1 MLLDIFHLGFG
12 RYYGKVL
19 TEPTIYHLFWAPALI
34 NVSSIFFA
42 RLPVVNNSR
51 SKKATNIF
59 VMLNWFWDNY
69 FLYIFHKKSVILD
82 QAYSF
87 KNTELLTIT
96 NSEDTLW
103 YSNVLLNPVQKGKPF
118 WYWLSGNMTTY
129 DNQDIVVVLLGYKYA
144 SVLLPKPIYK
154 ELLL

>member
-96 NSEDTLW
+96 KSADTLW
-103 YSNVLLNPVQKGKPF
+103 YSNVLLNPVQKLKVNGQA
-118 WYWLSGNMTTY
+118 LLVLALGEH
-129 DNQDIVVVLLGYKYA
+129 DNLWQPGHRSSFAGL
-144 SVLLPKPIYK
+144 
-154 ELLL
+154 